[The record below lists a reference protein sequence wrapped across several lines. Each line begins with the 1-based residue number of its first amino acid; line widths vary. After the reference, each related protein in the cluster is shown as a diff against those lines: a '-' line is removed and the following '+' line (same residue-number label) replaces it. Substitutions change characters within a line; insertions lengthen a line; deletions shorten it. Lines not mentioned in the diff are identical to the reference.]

1 MTLVGL
7 AANVVIRPEAV
18 PLVAALPPEVALI
31 FAESVAQL
39 LGVKLVVTVP
49 VEPVVPVEGETVA
62 VKPVVSWWEFT
73 LKVTGTPG

>member
-1 MTLVGL
+1 LVGL

-39 LGVKLVVTVP
+39 LGVKLVVTV